1 MNYVSPIKSIVISGN
16 LQSSIKYQLCPP
28 SEFRQGVWNICLSS
42 VGVSCVIP
50 NVKELCS
57 VSCNVVNAQK
67 YNKNNEV
74 EVFEQPLGM
83 LLIESGTKIENFDKT
98 WFYMNTF
105 ANEVIFNF
113 VSVVSEEK
121 LRIDCDIYAVLLFQR
136 IK

>member
-42 VGVSCVIP
+42 IGVSCVIP

-67 YNKNNEV
+67 YNKTMKWKFLNNLLVCYLSNLE
-74 EVFEQPLGM
+74 PKLKILIRLG
-83 LLIESGTKIENFDKT
+83 ST
-98 WFYMNTF
+98 
-105 ANEVIFNF
+105 
-113 VSVVSEEK
+113 
-121 LRIDCDIYAVLLFQR
+121 
-136 IK
+136 